1 MESLSDIALR
11 IIAAFYAFVMFLG
24 VRKLAMD
31 RLLDNAI
38 VAITLKKDKSARARG
53 DRLRW
58 QMMMLIFVLGAP
70 ACILVAGMISA
81 GIPLLIAVN
90 ILSLANIGFIMPKFV
105 DPYDPPDP
113 GARRNS
119 WIATLAF
126 LLFSLWAILHWR
138 NGNMTGIGETHPVT
152 LAAAIAAIAAFGF
165 HTVTTLRK
173 TRLSGVG
180 GSNTWSGDIDETYEQ
195 EKRLTEEAQLEAYR
209 GVKLVLR
216 PALGESP
223 LFRADTGEVLPYDLP
238 VEELTYEIKEDLRRW
253 QTDLQRMLDPL
264 DPQRARF
271 RDAKSQREI
280 TERGE
285 QLYKTLLEMLG
296 AGRISFDPVMR
307 LSAPQFAPSHIVI
320 QARLREW
327 PTADAERPDDPIYP
341 GELGISLQL
350 ENDFLDW
357 SYEYDEAALAAA
369 SDEFLS
375 GKPNWTRA
383 QWEGFET
390 REKALAERPQREC
403 AATGRDNL
411 MVSYREPEI
420 GPDAPR

>member
-11 IIAAFYAFVMFLG
+11 MIAAFYAFVMFLG

-38 VAITLKKDKSARARG
+38 AAITLKKDKSPQARG

-90 ILSLANIGFIMPKFV
+90 ILSLANMGVVMPKFV
-105 DPYDPPDP
+105 DPYEPPHP
-113 GARRNS
+113 IVRRNS
-119 WIATLAF
+119 WIATLVF
-126 LLFSLWAILHWR
+126 LLFSLWVLLHWR
-138 NGNMTGIGETHPVT
+138 NGNMTGIADTHLVV
-152 LAAAIAAIAAFGF
+152 LAAVIAAIAAFAF

-173 TRLSGVG
+173 TRFGGLG
-180 GSNTWSGDIDETYEQ
+180 GSNAWSADGDETRDE
-195 EKRLTEEAQLEAYR
+195 ERRAAEEAEREAYR

-223 LFRADTGEVLPYDLP
+223 LFRADTGEALPYDLP
-238 VEELTYEIKEDLRRW
+238 IEELTYEMKEDLRRW
-253 QTDLQRMLDPL
+253 QTDLQGMLDHH
-264 DPQRARF
+264 DPRRARF
-271 RDAKSQREI
+271 RDAQSQAEI

-285 QLYKTLLEMLG
+285 QLHKTLIEILG
-296 AGRISFDPVMR
+296 AERIGFDPSLR
-307 LSAPQFAPSHIVI
+307 PSAPQFAPSHIVI
-320 QARLREW
+320 QARVREW
-327 PTADAERPDDPIYP
+327 PTADPERPEDPIYP
-341 GELGISLQL
+341 ADLGISLQL
-350 ENDFLDW
+350 ENEFLDW

-369 SDEFLS
+369 SGEFLS
-375 GKPNWTRA
+375 GKPNWSRE
-383 QWEGFET
+383 QWEAFET
-390 REKALAERPQREC
+390 RGKALAERLRVEC
-403 AATGRDNL
+403 AATGRSDIV
-411 MVSYREPEI
+411 VSYRDPEI